1 VRVAGALILVVA
13 PLGFNLF
20 FLLLAR
26 WFEYPE
32 ILRKPT
38 PYILARFRAGG
49 ARLILAWWG
58 FMLSGVV
65 LLPGVIL
72 LAQAMAVDRLAIL
85 PVTIAFGVLAALVQ
99 ILGLLRWVYL
109 VPYLARTHDDP
120 EATEVTRQ
128 AAGVVFQA
136 FHRSLGVGV
145 GEHLGYLFTGV
156 WTVLVGVGMLQGSL
170 FPGWVGWVGIVL
182 GSGQIVG
189 SAEFLG
195 PNEERGWAL
204 AGALIPVV
212 YLMWSAWLITTG
224 VFLLLA

>member
-1 VRVAGALILVVA
+1 VRVAGAIILIVA

-38 PYILARFRAGG
+38 PYILARYRSGG
-49 ARLILAWWG
+49 ARLILTWWG

-65 LLPGVIL
+65 LLPGVVL
-72 LAQAMAVDRLAIL
+72 LAQAMAVDRLAVL
-85 PVTIAFGVLAALVQ
+85 PVTIAFGALAALVQ
-99 ILGLLRWVYL
+99 ILGLVRWVYL
-109 VPYLARTHDDP
+109 VPYLARTHEGP
-120 EATEVTRQ
+120 AATEATRQ
-128 AAGVVFQA
+128 ATAVVFQA

-145 GEHLGYLFTGV
+145 GEHLGYLFTGM

-170 FPGWVGWVGIVL
+170 FPGWLGLVGIVL
-182 GSGQIVG
+182 GAGQIVG

-195 PNEERGWAL
+195 QYEELGWAL
-204 AGALIPVV
+204 AGALIPAV

-224 VFLLLA
+224 VFLLLG